1 MCIFESLF
9 QYLIFT
15 ILINSKHSLGLIMQE
30 TQPINNDQWLNNTSS
45 FLLIIYNKQHS
56 EYVNNKACLLESI
69 LNSSL
74 VLFLLYM
81 FIQNQ
86 FDKINFK
93 DFGTFYAFEGNQYL
107 R

>member
-1 MCIFESLF
+1 
-9 QYLIFT
+9 
-15 ILINSKHSLGLIMQE
+15 MQD
-30 TQPINNDQWLNNTSS
+30 TQPINNDQWLNNTSPI
-45 FLLIIYNKQHS
+45 FLIIYNKQHS
-56 EYVNNKACLLESI
+56 EYVNNIVCILESI

-74 VLFLLYM
+74 VLCLLYM

-93 DFGTFYAFEGNQYL
+93 DFGTFCAIEGNQHL

>member
-1 MCIFESLF
+1 
-9 QYLIFT
+9 
-15 ILINSKHSLGLIMQE
+15 MQE
-30 TQPINNDQWLNNTSS
+30 TQPINNDQWLNNTLS
-45 FLLIIYNKQHS
+45 FLLIIYNKQHG
-56 EYVNNKACLLESI
+56 EYVNNKVCLLESI

-74 VLFLLYM
+74 VLFLSYM

-86 FDKINFK
+86 FDKSYFK

>member
-1 MCIFESLF
+1 
-9 QYLIFT
+9 
-15 ILINSKHSLGLIMQE
+15 MQE

-56 EYVNNKACLLESI
+56 EYVNNKVCLLESI

-74 VLFLLYM
+74 VLFLFNM
-81 FIQNQ
+81 FSQNQ
-86 FDKINFK
+86 FDKVNLK
-93 DFGTFYAFEGNQYL
+93 DFGTFYAFEGIQHL